1 MNWYKMFVVGFLVCG
16 VVSAD
21 NVYVIEVD
29 GQKIVAPRIS
39 EDISGD
45 SFREGDIVF
54 IRDIPLRLAKPGNYV
69 LSDRIEEEGCLYL
82 LGPGDQKTVIGLKIG
97 NIESAVRLSDKE
109 IRSLWGIAADSD
121 ADLDRK
127 ILSAIDPSRTAV
139 SFSGPCSLLQSLPE
153 NLECLFILYLSGPDF
168 LMLNRFTKLRYFAI
182 QSASSIIPLECLRN
196 SREVR
201 YLKVGADVSVGNW
214 KTLACLKE
222 LRVLDLSGRQDMDDI
237 SFLCHTRKL
246 QSLNLAGSK
255 VGDLYP
261 LSDLQDL
268 IEINATNAPVS
279 ILPQGALPALKR
291 VKLMGSQVDPK
302 MLSDFEQTH
311 PQCIVYWGWNRTVPK
326 VLSETTS
333 IYVVADDKYGPIMAS
348 INQPSEIKRIVE
360 GIEFDPDE
368 APNGTM
374 CLISGYLT
382 FCNKD
387 RLLESFGLDCTLYFR
402 WDNGCPRG
410 VELTQDCLDV
420 LSREFASKGLGEI
433 FDPKDMAE
441 AAGKRNQMEHAFK
454 QLIALL
460 PSEIASQIQKECDAK
475 EAVRRARRASR
486 GPGTS
491 LAMERVEYEQI
502 VKDVLNR
509 QIPDEVKRS
518 RLYFQLF
525 GKNLDVQNLIL
536 YMLKSRLS
544 EIPQIKKEQAIR
556 QGAVVQE
563 ELLGIARWML
573 KWQGWKEI
581 DRGLVDEL
589 LPRLVTVSI
598 DKNDNRIDLI
608 YTLGNIRT
616 EEAVLLLR
624 QILSGTLS
632 VKTTLKEVYP
642 RAEAGLMLGQ
652 IGDMES
658 VDLLKKAIKESEGL
672 EKKKYEEAL
681 QIMTEEQVQ
690 VDCPQNTPKIS
701 DGILAF

>member
-1 MNWYKMFVVGFLVCG
+1 MNWYKMVMVGFLVCG

-45 SFREGDIVF
+45 SLREGDIVF
-54 IRDIPLRLAKPGNYV
+54 IRDIPLRLAKPVNYV

-97 NIESAVRLSDKE
+97 NIETAVRLSDKE
-109 IRSLWGIAADSD
+109 IRSLWGLAADSD
-121 ADLDRK
+121 AHLDRQ

-153 NLECLFILYLSGPDF
+153 NLECLFIRYLSGPDF

-182 QSASSIIPLECLRN
+182 QSASSEIPLDCLRC
-196 SREVR
+196 SRELR
-201 YLKVGADVSVGNW
+201 YLKIGADVSVVNW

-222 LRVLDLSGRQDMDDI
+222 LRVLDLSGQQDMDDI
-237 SFLCHTRKL
+237 SFLCHARKL
-246 QSLNLAGSK
+246 QSLNLAGSN
-255 VGDLYP
+255 VEDLYP

-268 IEINATNAPVS
+268 IEINATDAPVS
-279 ILPQGALPALKR
+279 VLPKGALPALKR
-291 VKLMGSQVDPK
+291 FKLMGGKAAPK

-333 IYVVADDKYGPIMAS
+333 IYVVVDDKYGPIMAS
-348 INQPSEIKRIVE
+348 ITEPSEIKRIVE

-368 APNGTM
+368 VPDGTM

-382 FCNKD
+382 FCSKD
-387 RLLESFGLDCTLYFR
+387 RLLESFGLDSTLYFR
-402 WDNGCPRG
+402 WDNGCPG
-410 VELTQDCLDV
+410 SVELTQDCLDV
-420 LSREFASKGLGEI
+420 LSREFASKGLSEI

-441 AAGKRNQMEHAFK
+441 AAGRRNQMKNAFK

-475 EAVRRARRASR
+475 AAVHRARRASR
-486 GPGTS
+486 GLGTS
-491 LAMERVEYEQI
+491 LALEMAEYEQI
-502 VKDVLNR
+502 VKDVFNR
-509 QIPDEVKRS
+509 QIPDDIKRS

-525 GKNLDVQNLIL
+525 GKNSDVQNIIL

-556 QGAVVQE
+556 QGAAVQE
-563 ELLGIARWML
+563 ELLGITRWML
-573 KWQGWKEI
+573 EWQGWKEI

-589 LPRLVTVSI
+589 LPRLVSVSLN
-598 DKNDNRIDLI
+598 KNDNSIDLI
-608 YTLGNIRT
+608 YTLGKIRT
-616 EEAVLLLR
+616 EGAVLLLR
-624 QILSGTLS
+624 QILSGKLS
-632 VKTTLKEVYP
+632 VKTTGKEVYP

-658 VDLLKKAIKESEGL
+658 VDLVQKAIKESEGF
-672 EKKKYEEAL
+672 ERKKYEEAL
-681 QIMTEEQVQ
+681 QLLTEEHVQ
-690 VDCPQNTPKIS
+690 VGCPQNTPKIS
-701 DGILAF
+701 DGVLAF